1 MTRELV
7 DRMRTCAAAIRT
19 SQETGNPWNTSG
31 IIAADAMNLLTE
43 AANALD
49 APEPLGE
56 PMALLEPQ
64 PAPPPPETPQDVLRA
79 SLAASWGGDLP
90 TVRAQPCPSCGSVD
104 ARTVTRIA
112 RGRLKL
118 TCPACGNNWEYR

>member
-56 PMALLEPQ
+56 PMALLEPK
-64 PAPPPPETPQDVLRA
+64 PALPPPVTTEDVFRA
-79 SLAASWGGDLP
+79 SLVAATCRRFGRS
-90 TVRAQPCPSCGSVD
+90 RARPA
-104 ARTVTRIA
+104 ARSTP
-112 RGRLKL
+112 GR
-118 TCPACGNNWEYR
+118 